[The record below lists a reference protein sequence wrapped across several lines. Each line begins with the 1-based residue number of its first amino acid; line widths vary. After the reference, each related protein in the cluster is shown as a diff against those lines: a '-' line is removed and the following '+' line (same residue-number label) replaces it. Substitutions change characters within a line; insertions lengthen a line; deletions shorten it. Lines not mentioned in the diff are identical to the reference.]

1 MITFT
6 LRALIPSQFIMK
18 TKEDDL
24 ISRAELLQQAIATL
38 QLMIQ
43 QIKAGGEIAPPGC
56 NTARL
61 RKMGSKTKR
70 KMFAGYVRE
79 Q

>member
-24 ISRAELLQQAIATL
+24 ISRAELLQQTIATL
-38 QLMIQ
+38 QIMIQ
-43 QIKAGGEIAPPGC
+43 QIQAGGEIAPSGC
-56 NTARL
+56 CVSRYQARGKQ
-61 RKMGSKTKR
+61 R
-70 KMFAGYVRE
+70 VH
-79 Q
+79 

>member
-1 MITFT
+1 M
-6 LRALIPSQFIMK
+6 S

-43 QIKAGGEIAPPGC
+43 QIKVGGEIAPPGC
-56 NTARL
+56 CVSRYQARG
-61 RKMGSKTKR
+61 KQG
-70 KMFAGYVRE
+70 AY
-79 Q
+79 